1 MCLPP
6 FPDGRSP
13 ISDERLKIVAMPRS
27 LLGAYLP
34 LSLRKQ
40 LAMLGQQG
48 RVRMHRLGATVFIF
62 TVIVLLG

>member
-1 MCLPP
+1 
-6 FPDGRSP
+6 
-13 ISDERLKIVAMPRS
+13 MPRS